1 MRVRP
6 PNPPCH
12 SPSIGR
18 AARNSPQNIKN
29 KSANFYVENEPLLPL
44 GSTVAGSSRSEPSRL
59 RSLTIHSPPSRCR
72 KAHARALQTPR
83 CVWRLLCLL
92 SRCSQTLAATAERST
107 WVSRIWRPRL
117 PGRRNRKRPGR
128 TVSPIR
134 SHDNDNATPTR
145 PTSFGALS
153 PKTRQ
158 ATAGVTRQNAP
169 PRATDP
175 VALSCR
181 LQRSSV
187 TPNACP
193 DSPYGCCRQKR
204 ARRRKTTR
212 RRSAAKRIPR
222 WRPSTG
228 VLVVGETAAT
238 TVR

>member
-128 TVSPIR
+128 TVSSPR
-134 SHDNDNATPTR
+134 SGDKHNATPTR
-145 PTSFGALS
+145 PTSLE
-153 PKTRQ
+153 
-158 ATAGVTRQNAP
+158 
-169 PRATDP
+169 
-175 VALSCR
+175 L
-181 LQRSSV
+181 
-187 TPNACP
+187 
-193 DSPYGCCRQKR
+193 CRQKR
-204 ARRRKTTR
+204 VRRHQASRDR
-212 RRSAAKRIPR
+212 IHRPGRQALSPCRVAAAIQRHSKRLP
-222 WRPSTG
+222 
-228 VLVVGETAAT
+228 
-238 TVR
+238 

>member
-92 SRCSQTLAATAERST
+92 SRCSQTLAATRSGALNVGIPHLASSPT
-107 WVSRIWRPRL
+107 GAAQPEEAKAHRVANPLTRQRQRNSNPPNEFWSSVAKNASGDSRRHATECTAQGDRPCRPVVSPAAIQRHSKRL
-117 PGRRNRKRPGR
+117 P
-128 TVSPIR
+128 
-134 SHDNDNATPTR
+134 
-145 PTSFGALS
+145 
-153 PKTRQ
+153 
-158 ATAGVTRQNAP
+158 
-169 PRATDP
+169 
-175 VALSCR
+175 
-181 LQRSSV
+181 
-187 TPNACP
+187 
-193 DSPYGCCRQKR
+193 
-204 ARRRKTTR
+204 
-212 RRSAAKRIPR
+212 
-222 WRPSTG
+222 
-228 VLVVGETAAT
+228 
-238 TVR
+238 